1 VEPEILLIKSYS
13 VFYMQL
19 HFSFKKL
26 HTIAIAWQA
35 NCIPLITASLKK
47 GKEVIKV
54 SKIIES

>member
-1 VEPEILLIKSYS
+1 
-13 VFYMQL
+13 MQL